1 MDITFTVKVKVQ
13 PKHVIAIATVLLW
26 LALAQ

>member
-26 LALAQ
+26 LAFAQ